1 MTPADLHYTSDHE
14 WVRTE
19 ADGSITFGITDY
31 AQNAM
36 GDIVFVQLPDVGAA
50 VPASD
55 TCAEVESI
63 KSVAEV
69 YAPVSGTVLEVNTA
83 LEASPELVNTDP
95 YAGGWLVRMTPDDP
109 TAIGELLNAAAYDA
123 LVAGL

>member
-83 LEASPELVNTDP
+83 LESSPELVNTDP